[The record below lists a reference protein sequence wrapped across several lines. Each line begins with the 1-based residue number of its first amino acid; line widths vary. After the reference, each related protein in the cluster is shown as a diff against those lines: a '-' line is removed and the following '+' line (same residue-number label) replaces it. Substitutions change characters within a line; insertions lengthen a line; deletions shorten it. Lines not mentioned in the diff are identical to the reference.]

1 MLKARTN
8 IFRVKDGQVGP
19 VSACGHGRQIF
30 CVGIVLALLALNG
43 CGTVPLPDYR
53 YYRPKEIT
61 APSPLARPAIEG
73 VLQVDGFRADGV
85 FGERPIAYSAE
96 AEPQRVLQY
105 HYQLWTDP
113 PGAIL
118 QRRFIDVLTA
128 MRVAP
133 SVTARASVRAEPY
146 KLNGFIERL
155 ERVKRLSGS
164 WEVVVK
170 LRIRVE
176 SPHGRRP
183 LLEQIYERKS
193 AATGDGISECV
204 ELLGRAVDEIA
215 ESVARD
221 LLVSS
226 KR

>member
-1 MLKARTN
+1 MLKARTKFYT
-8 IFRVKDGQVGP
+8 IKCRT
-19 VSACGHGRQIF
+19 IF
-30 CVGIVLALLALNG
+30 CMRMAVALLALNG

-53 YYRPKEIT
+53 YYRPKDIA
-61 APSPLARPAIEG
+61 APVALLRPAIDG
-73 VLQVDGFRADGV
+73 VLQIDAFRADGV

-96 AEPQRVLQY
+96 ADPQRLLQY

-118 QRRFIDVLTA
+118 QRRFIDVLAA

-133 SVTARASVRAEPY
+133 SVTARASVRGEPV
-146 KLNGFIERL
+146 KLSGFIERL

-176 SPHGRRP
+176 SPRGSLP

-193 AATGDGISECV
+193 AATGDSISESV
-204 ELLGRAVDEIA
+204 ELLGLAVDDIA
-215 ESVARD
+215 VNVARD
-221 LLVSS
+221 LLISAQ
-226 KR
+226 R

>member
-1 MLKARTN
+1 MLKARTD
-8 IFRVKDGQVGP
+8 IYIRPKTSGW
-19 VSACGHGRQIF
+19 
-30 CVGIVLALLALNG
+30 VGIVLVLLVLNG

-53 YYRPKEIT
+53 YYRPKDINPPVALT
-61 APSPLARPAIEG
+61 RPAIES

-96 AEPQRVLQY
+96 AEPQRLLQY

-118 QRRFIDVLTA
+118 QRRFIDVLAA
-128 MRVAP
+128 MKVAS
-133 SVTARASVRAEPY
+133 SVTARASLRAEPY
-146 KLNGFIERL
+146 KLSGFIERL
-155 ERVKRLSGS
+155 ERVKRASGS

-176 SPHGRRP
+176 SPRGTLP

-193 AATGDGISECV
+193 AASGDSISESV
-204 ELLGRAVDEIA
+204 ELLGSAVDDIA

-221 LLVSS
+221 LLVST

>member
-1 MLKARTN
+1 MLKVRTDVY
-8 IFRVKDGQVGP
+8 ISPIRPKTFGW
-19 VSACGHGRQIF
+19 
-30 CVGIVLALLALNG
+30 VGIVLVLLAMYG

-53 YYRPKEIT
+53 YYRPKDINMPV
-61 APSPLARPAIEG
+61 ALAHPVIDG
-73 VLQVDGFRADGV
+73 VLQIEGFRADGM
-85 FGERPIAYSAE
+85 FGERPIAYSDE
-96 AEPQRVLQY
+96 SEPQKLLQY

-128 MRVAP
+128 MNVAA

-146 KLNGFIERL
+146 KLSGTIERL
-155 ERVKRLSGS
+155 ERVKQLSGN

-176 SPHGRRP
+176 SPRGTLP
-183 LLEQIYERKS
+183 ILEHTYERKA
-193 AATGDGISECV
+193 AATGDSISESI
-204 ELLGRAVDEIA
+204 ELLGHAVDDIA

-221 LLVSS
+221 LLESS

>member
-1 MLKARTN
+1 MLKARTE
-8 IFRVKDGQVGP
+8 IYTIK
-19 VSACGHGRQIF
+19 SKKLF
-30 CVGIVLALLALNG
+30 CVGMVLALLALSG

-53 YYRPKEIT
+53 YYRPKDIS
-61 APSPLARPAIEG
+61 APLALTRPAIKG

-96 AEPQRVLQY
+96 VEPQRLLQY

-128 MRVAP
+128 MKVAP
-133 SVTARASVRAEPY
+133 SVTARASVRAEPF
-146 KLNGFIERL
+146 KLTGFIERL
-155 ERVKRLSGS
+155 ERVKRVSGS

-176 SPHGRRP
+176 SPRGSLP

-193 AATGDGISECV
+193 AAAGDGISECV
-204 ELLGRAVDEIA
+204 ELIGRAVDDIA
-215 ESVARD
+215 ENVARD
-221 LLVSS
+221 LLVSV
-226 KR
+226 KH